1 VAKVINILDV
11 PFPIIFSVGEWMIQQ
26 GIKKEVLCWKLDDQ
40 QEIVFRLKFGD
51 INEHE
56 NT

>member
-1 VAKVINILDV
+1 
-11 PFPIIFSVGEWMIQQ
+11 MIQQ

-40 QEIVFRLKFGD
+40 QEIIFRLKFGD